1 MYIFGCLIDV
11 TQYLFY
17 LLSGM
22 YVYVWIIRRRTVKK
36 PLCYFSLKL
45 EYTNLIFFCQKKFA
59 TQLAA
64 GAAVVLLRT
73 ARKQQ
78 QSHHIASEALGP
90 GKLILLESANI
101 R

>member
-1 MYIFGCLIDV
+1 MY
-11 TQYLFY
+11 
-17 LLSGM
+17 M
-22 YVYVWIIRRRTVKK
+22 YGLYVVVRLKK

>member
-11 TQYLFY
+11 TQYLLVY

-22 YVYVWIIRRRTVKK
+22 YGLYVVVRLKK

-45 EYTNLIFFCQKKFA
+45 EYTYLFFLPKKFA

-90 GKLILLESANI
+90 GIYPKLILLESANI

>member
-1 MYIFGCLIDV
+1 MY
-11 TQYLFY
+11 
-17 LLSGM
+17 M
-22 YVYVWIIRRRTVKK
+22 YGLYVVVRLKK

-78 QSHHIASEALGP
+78 QSHHIASEASGP